1 MKPTCQVSAD
11 DQKTRP
17 SHFREA
23 HGIINT
29 TTTTTTSKDLS
40 LNFNKNKNLRKNP

>member
-11 DQKTRP
+11 KQKTRP
-17 SHFREA
+17 SHFRQA
-23 HGIINT
+23 HGIIIT

-40 LNFNKNKNLRKNP
+40 SNFNKKQKP

>member
-11 DQKTRP
+11 DQKTQP

-23 HGIINT
+23 HGII
-29 TTTTTTSKDLS
+29 TTTTSKDLS
-40 LNFNKNKNLRKNP
+40 LKFQQKKP

>member
-23 HGIINT
+23 HGII

-40 LNFNKNKNLRKNP
+40 SNFNKNKNLRKNP